1 MFGRGADVM
10 QKGAASSST
19 AQPAAAAAAPPPLP
33 LRCALTHKFF
43 SFFSIFLS
51 GLIRQ

>member
-19 AQPAAAAAAPPPLP
+19 AQPAAAPPLPPP

-43 SFFSIFLS
+43 FFSIF
-51 GLIRQ
+51 

>member
-10 QKGAASSST
+10 QKGVASSST
-19 AQPAAAAAAPPPLP
+19 AQPPAVAEAPP

-43 SFFSIFLS
+43 LVFF
-51 GLIRQ
+51 

>member
-10 QKGAASSST
+10 QKGGASSST
-19 AQPAAAAAAPPPLP
+19 AQPATAAPPLPPL

-43 SFFSIFLS
+43 FFSIF
-51 GLIRQ
+51 